1 MLQQFV
7 PKRISRIEDFM
18 SRGVVTANY
27 WNELFNLLITQGEHA
42 QDALSDIINNHEY
55 AVGPNIQNANGSL
68 DFRPRTIRF
77 LNTDIVAEDE
87 DGDVIAINGLT
98 GPQGPQGP
106 QGMPA
111 PGLILKGMYPDSV
124 SLISAHP
131 IGQVGDVYL
140 VGDIQTNTTYIW
152 NPGTMTW
159 VDGGSLQGT
168 PGPGVPSGGTT
179 GQFLLKTSDS
189 DYDTHWGTVTLPSE
203 MQYLSGLD
211 QNIKSKFDA
220 IDLAFQNVQTNITL
234 TPSKVAIS
242 DAEGK
247 LLASA
252 ISVAELGHLNGVS
265 SNIQTQLNGKLGAS
279 ATAVNSTK
287 WSGRQCFVG
296 SSIPSGAID
305 GDIWFKVV

>member
-18 SRGVVTANY
+18 SRGVITANY

-55 AVGPNIQNANGSL
+55 AVGPNIQDADGSL

-87 DGDVIAINGLT
+87 YGDVIAINGLT
-98 GPQGPQGP
+98 GPVGPQGP

-111 PGLILKGMYPDSV
+111 PGLILKGMYPDSI
-124 SLISAHP
+124 SLIAAHP
-131 IGQVGDVYL
+131 TGQVGDVYL
-140 VGDIQTNTTYIW
+140 VGDTQTNTTYIW

-159 VDGGSLQGT
+159 VNGGSLQGT
-168 PGPGVPSGGTT
+168 PGPGVPSGGNAYQMLMKNSAT
-179 GQFLLKTSDS
+179 
-189 DYDTHWGTVTLPSE
+189 DYDTVWAYMPSE
-203 MQYLSGLD
+203 LQYLTGLD
-211 QNIKSKFDA
+211 ENIMSKFSA
-220 IDLAFQNVQTNITL
+220 INTAFQNVQTNITL
-234 TPSKVAIS
+234 TPSKVAVS

>member
-7 PKRISRIEDFM
+7 PKRISRTEDFM

-98 GPQGPQGP
+98 GPVGPRGP

-124 SLISAHP
+124 SLIAAHP
-131 IGQVGDVYL
+131 TGQVGDVYL
-140 VGDIQTNTTYIW
+140 VGDAQTNTTYIW

-168 PGPGVPSGGTT
+168 PGPGVPSGGNAY
-179 GQFLLKTSDS
+179 QMLMKNSS
-189 DYDTHWGTVTLPSE
+189 ADYDTVWAYMPSE
-203 MQYLSGLD
+203 LQFLTGLNE
-211 QNIKSKFDA
+211 NIMNKFSA
-220 IDLAFQNVQTNITL
+220 IDTAFQNVQTNITL
-234 TPSKVAIS
+234 TPNKVAVS

-247 LLASA
+247 LLASS

-265 SNIQTQLNGKLGAS
+265 SNIQTQLNGKLGAT

-296 SSIPSGAID
+296 SSTPSGAID